1 MILLANGCSH
11 TSGAE
16 IEYIRQDSCY
26 EKAWPKYLSDKLN
39 LNCKNIAISGA
50 SNKRVLRT
58 TINTIGELFLQKVR
72 SKDIF
77 VVILWPGSYRTEV
90 YQNKFKDI
98 KPWYGWIPLV
108 VGNDDVYK
116 KQYSRAIYQYYQ
128 NWVTTTLDP
137 KAVNIDY
144 YTSVILLQGYLK
156 SFKIKY
162 LFWRASATTL
172 NKENLPLTIQI
183 DRKYFPS
190 VHDDTLDY
198 LSILKNSGFTFS
210 MADSSHF
217 GEDGHIFFADYLHK
231 YIEENLL
238 WN

>member
-11 TSGAE
+11 TSGGE
-16 IEYIRQDSCY
+16 IEYYKQDSCY
-26 EKAWPKYLSDKLN
+26 EKAWPQHLANKLN
-39 LNCKNIAISGA
+39 FDCKNIAISGA

-58 TINTIGELFLQKVR
+58 TITSLGELFLQKVAP
-72 SKDIF
+72 KDIF

-90 YQNKFKDI
+90 YQDKFKDI
-98 KPWYGWIPLV
+98 KPWYGWIPLCI
-108 VGNDDVYK
+108 GNDTQYK
-116 KQYSRAIYQYYQ
+116 DQLPRNLFAYYR

-172 NKENLPLTIQI
+172 NKENFPLAVQI
-183 DRKYFPS
+183 DRKYFPCA
-190 VHDDTLDY
+190 HNDTRDY
-198 LSILKNSGFTFS
+198 LSILKKSGFKFS
-210 MADSSHF
+210 FDDSTHF
-217 GEDGHIFFADYLHK
+217 GEDAHIFFANILHK
-231 YIEENLL
+231 KIGKLYGY
-238 WN
+238 